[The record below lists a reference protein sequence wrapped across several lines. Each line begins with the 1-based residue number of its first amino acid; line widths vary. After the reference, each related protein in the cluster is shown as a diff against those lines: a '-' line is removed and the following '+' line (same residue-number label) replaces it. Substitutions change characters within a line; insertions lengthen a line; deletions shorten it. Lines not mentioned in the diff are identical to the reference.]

1 MNEINK
7 SLEDRDLFNERD
19 EIIKN
24 ILKPIFKNAWFKIS
38 WNTFRRETEDLYQ
51 RLTIQ
56 NSSRNHSESVSFYI
70 NIDSESKYLY
80 QFTWEE
86 LPKKEPTWNFRA
98 HEIIWWEQSYRL
110 DYNSTFEEFSKKIE
124 EDMNLLIKKYFEL
137 SSLNLY
143 LMYVDLYKNHNSYWI
158 WNRLIYLLIPLLK
171 ENSSEWTKM
180 FSNFLSEIQ
189 ASSKDNDYIE
199 KTKKIIARCI
209 DIIDN
214 NKKIT
219 PPDKE
224 KHHILYVWWKLENT
238 LKKRKFKDVFPL
250 VMNWLENN
258 TDYEVEQ
265 EIKFILNR
273 YASCPWS
280 SYTNDVNSLVNDFM
294 KNNFPHVDYVIW
306 NEKEVIITMNDVNKL
321 YSLSSHKNYQDFFKF
336 SKYEIELKFNFNLKW
351 MEKLDDNIMKK
362 RYFKTNIELKLAEY
376 SDSRY
381 TINIKKVESS
391 DINKNDIEDFMTKF
405 SKDFPYKLSEKDF
418 SVDTLEFDTI

>member
-1 MNEINK
+1 MIEINK
-7 SLEDRDLFNERD
+7 SLKDRDLFNERD
-19 EIIKN
+19 KIIKN
-24 ILKPIFKNAWFKIS
+24 VLKPIFKNAWFKIS
-38 WNTFRRETEDLYQ
+38 WNTFRRETKDLYQ

-56 NSSRNHSESVSFYI
+56 NSSWNHSESVSFYI

-80 QFTWEE
+80 QFTWKE
-86 LPKKEPTWNFRA
+86 LPIKEPTWNFRA
-98 HEIIWWEQSYRL
+98 QEIIWWQSYRL

-137 SSLNLY
+137 SSLDLY
-143 LMYVDLYKNHNSYWI
+143 LMYVDLFKNHNSYWL

-171 ENSSEWTKM
+171 ENSLEWKKM

-189 ASSKDNDYIE
+189 ASSKNSEYIE

-219 PPDKE
+219 PPGKE
-224 KHHILYVWWKLENT
+224 KHHILYVWGKLENT

-250 VMNWLENN
+250 VINWLENN
-258 TDYEVEQ
+258 TYYEVEK

-273 YASCPWS
+273 YASCTWT
-280 SYTNDVNSLVNDFM
+280 SYTNKVNLLVNDFM
-294 KNNFPHVDYVIW
+294 KNNFPHIDYVIW

-321 YSLSSHKNYQDFFKF
+321 HSLSSNKNYQDFFKF

-362 RYFKTNIELKLAEY
+362 RYFNTNIELKLAEY
-376 SDSRY
+376 SDSKY
-381 TINIKKVESS
+381 TINIKEVESS

-405 SKDFPYKLSEKDF
+405 SNDFPYKLSEKDF
-418 SVDTLEFDTI
+418 SVDTLEFDIL

>member
-1 MNEINK
+1 MIEINK

-19 EIIKN
+19 KIIKN
-24 ILKPIFKNAWFKIS
+24 VLKPIFKKAWFKVS
-38 WNTFRRETEDLYQ
+38 WNTLRRETENLYQ

-56 NSSRNHSESVSFYI
+56 NSSWNHSESVSFYI
-70 NIDSESKYLY
+70 NIDSESKYY
-80 QFTWEE
+80 YKFKWEE
-86 LPKKEPTWNFRA
+86 LPIKEPTWNFRA

-110 DYNSTFEEFSKKIE
+110 DYNSTFDEFSKKIE

-143 LMYVDLYKNHNSYWI
+143 LMYVDLFKNHNSYWI
-158 WNRLIYLLIPLLK
+158 WNTLMYLLIPLLK
-171 ENSSEWTKM
+171 ENSLEWKKM

-189 ASSKDNDYIE
+189 VSSKDSDYIE

-224 KHHILYVWWKLENT
+224 KYHILYLWWKLENT

-250 VMNWLENN
+250 VINWLENN
-258 TDYEVEQ
+258 TDYQVEK

-280 SYTNDVNSLVNDFM
+280 NYTDEVNVLVNDFM
-294 KNNFPHVDYVIW
+294 KNNFPHINFVTW
-306 NEKEVIITMNDVNKL
+306 NEKEVIISMNDVNKL
-321 YSLSSHKNYQDFFKF
+321 HRISSNKNFKDFFKF
-336 SKYEIELKFNFNLKW
+336 SKYEIELKFNFNLKGIK
-351 MEKLDDNIMKK
+351 KLDANIMKK
-362 RYFKTNIELKLAEY
+362 RYFNTNIELKLAEY
-376 SDSRY
+376 SDSKY
-381 TINIKKVESS
+381 TINIKEVESS
-391 DINKNDIEDFMTKF
+391 DINKNDIEDFMTRF
-405 SKDFPYKLSEKDF
+405 SNDFPYKISEKDF
-418 SVDTLEFDTI
+418 SVDTLELDIY